1 MGTVFFDGEEVG
13 GFQRETARSATAQRR
28 RRRLASVGLGR
39 AEVLLEGG
47 RYGELGHG
55 RCAGRL
61 DSDRSTDWSSVAAGP
76 PERRVFVEER
86 HLQQVDGR
94 RRRRRRRRL
103 PAALTRSPVE
113 KVGRRSTLDVVFFF
127 FFFFL
132 VVVDVVVVRVKVN
145 VIVEIVLRTKD
156 FFFAVSRLLRCLF
169 LFPFSLSLSLSLSF
183 FFVDREDCAAEICT
197 VIFICCRYSL
207 FIRKWG
213 VFYFQLKWKSKKKQ
227 REEFSYGSIAR
238 KRNRRFY
245 E

>member
-94 RRRRRRRRL
+94 RRRRRRRRRRL

-113 KVGRRSTLDVVFFF
+113 KVGRRSTLDVVF

-169 LFPFSLSLSLSLSF
+169 LFPFSLSLSLSLSLFRRSRRLCGRNMYSHFYLLPIF
-183 FFVDREDCAAEICT
+183 FIHTEMGRFLFSIEMEI
-197 VIFICCRYSL
+197 
-207 FIRKWG
+207 
-213 VFYFQLKWKSKKKQ
+213 
-227 REEFSYGSIAR
+227 
-238 KRNRRFY
+238 
-245 E
+245 

>member
-156 FFFAVSRLLRCLF
+156 FFLRSVVCCVAFFFF
-169 LFPFSLSLSLSLSF
+169 LSLCLSLSLSL
-183 FFVDREDCAAEICT
+183 FFVDREDCAAGICT

-227 REEFSYGSIAR
+227 REGFSYGSIAR